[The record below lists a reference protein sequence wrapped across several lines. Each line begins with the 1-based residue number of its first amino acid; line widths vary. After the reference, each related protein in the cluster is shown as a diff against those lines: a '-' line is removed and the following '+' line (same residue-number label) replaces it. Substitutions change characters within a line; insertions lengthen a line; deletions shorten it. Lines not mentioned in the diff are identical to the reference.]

1 LSISFLDITW
11 FVAYKEINS
20 IGKKDFMM
28 KTIQVELPEKTAAEL
43 DALVKSG
50 WFTSQSEIVRTALTE
65 FIMRHRLA
73 LIEKFQ
79 QEDIDWALSLKSTH
93 K

>member
-1 LSISFLDITW
+1 
-11 FVAYKEINS
+11 
-20 IGKKDFMM
+20 M

-50 WFTSQSEIVRTALTE
+50 WFTSQSEMVRTALTE
-65 FIMRHRLA
+65 FIMRNRLA
-73 LIEKFQ
+73 LIEKYQ
-79 QEDIDWALSLKSTH
+79 KEDIDWALKLKTTN

>member
-1 LSISFLDITW
+1 
-11 FVAYKEINS
+11 
-20 IGKKDFMM
+20 M
-28 KTIQVELPEKTAAEL
+28 KMIQVELPEKTAAEL

-79 QEDIDWALSLKSTH
+79 QEDIDWALRLKTTN